1 MIITAAS
8 IADGPAAIGPGEA
21 SVSTGRPDRPGGSCG
36 KPEVLAAVLADRA
49 GVSDL
54 TGFRHRLT
62 AMTPWF
68 TPSDPEGPVIR
79 RHQSYI

>member
-1 MIITAAS
+1 MDLPPS
-8 IADGPAAIGPGEA
+8 GREDG
-21 SVSTGRPDRPGGSCG
+21 SVSAGRPDRPGGSCG
-36 KPEVLAAVLADRA
+36 KPAVLGAVSADRA

-68 TPSDPEGPVIR
+68 TPSDPGGPVIR
-79 RHQSYI
+79 QC